1 MEVQMN
7 DARSA
12 AQNIQEWKEM
22 KAKLQVFSNDTYRL
36 GKELESMKPY
46 EAQEVNA
53 LKEGIEDLSED
64 IENEKDQFE
73 EDYSDD
79 LKNWRGC
86 KAYDAVKSIKQK
98 DITSLKGIKKAK
110 DIVRLTFDTI

>member
-7 DARSA
+7 NARSA

-22 KAKLQVFSNDTYRL
+22 KAKLQVFSNDTDRL

-53 LKEGIEDLSED
+53 LKEGIEDLRED
-64 IENEKDQFE
+64 IENEKVQFE
-73 EDYSDD
+73 EDHPDNKAN
-79 LKNWRGC
+79 LKKGV
-86 KAYDAVKSIKQK
+86 DAIKSIKQA